1 MAQPALEKFTRR
13 GLLLAAANTT
23 LLASDHGLQLID
35 GTAGREF
42 DKIERNIDSPYL
54 GSKPF
59 LKKNTRAFIQGNIE
73 IIPPAHPGHATN
85 GVLTV
90 APALLSTA
98 MAQVLSLGTRITRYN
113 PISTSMPLVDAKW
126 YQSGTLL
133 EVTDG
138 RGNLSGIKMEIG
150 ERFTAQYR
158 MQGDYTEVDEASLPS
173 IDFDAF
179 LAPTVASHDN
189 SELVIETI
197 NGVDVDLHL
206 WGKLLS
212 IDQGNTIA
220 TKEYTEH
227 KETGISERA
236 STFTARF
243 ARPAKADFDVQ
254 ATSDAHHIVT
264 GYFKTVESDGRYTKL
279 GFRGQIENVNDTDID
294 GDFGYEITGPCI
306 PSSTGNDEWYIEA
319 GDDTFRV
326 YFDFDGQDKPE
337 DVVATYVQPVLSG
350 EYVAPV
356 TWSISAGT
364 LPAGLSINAS
374 TGAITGTPT
383 TVGDSAFTISA
394 VDSTSGTPLTA
405 TIAGTLTITA

>member
-1 MAQPALEKFTRR
+1 MAQPALEKFSRR

-23 LLASDHGLQLID
+23 LLPGTHGLQLID
-35 GTAGREF
+35 GSAGREF
-42 DKIERNIDSPYL
+42 DKVERNIDSPHL

-59 LKKNTRAFIQGNIE
+59 SKKNKRAFIQGNIE
-73 IIPPAHPGHATN
+73 IIPPTQPGHATN
-85 GVLTV
+85 GVMTV

-98 MAQVLSLGTRITRYN
+98 MAQVLDVGQRITRYN

-138 RGNLSGIKMEIG
+138 RGNLSSIKMEIG
-150 ERFTAQYR
+150 ERFVAQYR
-158 MQGDYTEVDEASLPS
+158 MQGDYSEVDEAALPT

-179 LAPTVASHDN
+179 LPPTVATHDN
-189 SELVIETI
+189 SQLVIETI
-197 NGVDVDLHL
+197 NGVEVNLHL

-212 IDQGNTIA
+212 VDQGNTIA

-227 KETGISERA
+227 KETGISERN
-236 STFTARF
+236 STFTMRF

-254 ATSDAHHIVT
+254 ATSDAHHIIT
-264 GYFKTVESDGRYTKL
+264 GYFKTVEADGRYTKL
-279 GFRGQIENVNDTDID
+279 AIRGQIENVNDTDID

-306 PSSTGNDEWYIEA
+306 PSSSGNDEWSIEA
-319 GDDTFRV
+319 GDDTFHV
-326 YFDFDGQDKPE
+326 YFNFDQDKPQG
-337 DVVATYVQPVLSG
+337 VVAVYEQPEVSG
-350 EYVAPV
+350 EYTAPL

-364 LPAGLSINAS
+364 LPDGLAINAS

-383 TVGDSAFTISA
+383 TPGDSTFTIS
-394 VDSTSGTPLTA
+394 VTDSTVGTPLTA
-405 TIAGTLTITA
+405 TIAGTLTISA